1 MSLASTGTFA
11 SLTSTL
17 MMLGSPR
24 CAAWW
29 CWVGGGERCEGLAKR
44 VGCGAW
50 GGLRRRFSA
59 GASSVCAYHV
69 KRRAAVGVSEAGDGT
84 AGPLL
89 EQLRIVKS
97 G

>member
-29 CWVGGGERCEGLAKR
+29 CWVGGGERREGLAKR
-44 VGCGAW
+44 VGCGCLGWFAAAVF
-50 GGLRRRFSA
+50 GGCVVGVCVPCEGACGRWRLRGRRRNRR
-59 GASSVCAYHV
+59 SS
-69 KRRAAVGVSEAGDGT
+69 
-84 AGPLL
+84 P
-89 EQLRIVKS
+89 
-97 G
+97 

>member
-29 CWVGGGERCEGLAKR
+29 CWVRGGERYEGLAREWDAGLGVVCGGGFRR
-44 VGCGAW
+44 V
-50 GGLRRRFSA
+50 RRRC
-59 GASSVCAYHV
+59 V
-69 KRRAAVGVSEAGDGT
+69 RT
-84 AGPLL
+84 M
-89 EQLRIVKS
+89 
-97 G
+97 

>member
-29 CWVGGGERCEGLAKR
+29 CWVGGGERREGLAKKT
-44 VGCGAW
+44 W
-50 GGLRRRFSA
+50 D
-59 GASSVCAYHV
+59 
-69 KRRAAVGVSEAGDGT
+69 AVA
-84 AGPLL
+84 
-89 EQLRIVKS
+89 
-97 G
+97 

>member
-29 CWVGGGERCEGLAKR
+29 CWVGGGERREGLAKKTGMRWLR
-44 VGCGAW
+44 VVCG
-50 GGLRRRFSA
+50 GGFRRVRRRC
-59 GASSVCAYHV
+59 V
-69 KRRAAVGVSEAGDGT
+69 RT
-84 AGPLL
+84 M
-89 EQLRIVKS
+89 
-97 G
+97 

>member
-29 CWVGGGERCEGLAKR
+29 CWVGGGERREGLAKR
-44 VGCGAW
+44 VGCGA
-50 GGLRRRFSA
+50 
-59 GASSVCAYHV
+59 
-69 KRRAAVGVSEAGDGT
+69 
-84 AGPLL
+84 
-89 EQLRIVKS
+89 
-97 G
+97 